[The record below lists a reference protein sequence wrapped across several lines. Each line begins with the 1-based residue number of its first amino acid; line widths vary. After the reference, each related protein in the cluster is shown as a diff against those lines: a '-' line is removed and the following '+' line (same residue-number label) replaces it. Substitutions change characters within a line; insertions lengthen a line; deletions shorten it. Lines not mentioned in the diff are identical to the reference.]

1 MKKHKKYK
9 NSGIEWLGMI
19 PEHWKIY
26 RIKDITTKVGSG
38 ITPSGGAN
46 VYLDQGIMFF
56 RSQNIH
62 NNKLDFTDIAYIST
76 EIDKKM
82 ANTRIRPQDVLL
94 NITGASIGRSFY
106 VQPGVIG
113 NVNQHVC
120 IIRPK
125 QKFVST
131 KFLHYSII
139 SNYGQNLI
147 FICQNGANREGLNFQ
162 QINSFSFLLPSVTEQ
177 EIITNYLDSK
187 TQLIDR
193 KIELLNNK
201 ISYYKEFRKSLIN
214 KVVCRGLDDSVKRKD
229 SGIDCIGKIP
239 EHWNFYRLK
248 DKFDI
253 YTGNSISDKTLYEN
267 IINGLPYIATKDI
280 DIDQGNINYDNG
292 MFIPCTMLNNF
303 KISHE
308 KSSLICIEGASA
320 GKKMGFNT
328 RKSCFVNKLC
338 SIKSKRD
345 NTEDKYFYYQ
355 LQSNIWATQFFAILN
370 GMIGGVSVNSL
381 KSFHVI
387 LPPKEEQIEIVK
399 YLDKQT
405 NNIDCITNNLC
416 LQIVKLQELRKTLI
430 NDVVTGKIKVTE

>member
-1 MKKHKKYK
+1 MKKYDKYK
-9 NSGIEWLGMI
+9 DLGIKWLGAV
-19 PEHWKIY
+19 PEHWQIK
-26 RIKDITTKVGSG
+26 RIKNFLIDTNKVSVTGTEDLLTVSHITGVTLRSEKNVNMFLAETNVGYKKCCPGDIIINTMWAWMGALGACKNAG
-38 ITPSGGAN
+38 ICSPAYN
-46 VYLDQGIMFF
+46 VYHPIPRIEYHAQYFNYLFKTPNFIIEMTRYSKGIVSS
-56 RSQNIH
+56 R
-62 NNKLDFTDIAYIST
+62 LRLYPR
-76 EIDKKM
+76 E
-82 ANTRIRPQDVLL
+82 
-94 NITGASIGRSFY
+94 FY
-106 VQPGVIG
+106 QI
-113 NVNQHVC
+113 Q
-120 IIRPK
+120 
-125 QKFVST
+125 
-131 KFLHYSII
+131 SII
-139 SNYGQNLI
+139 PPLS
-147 FICQNGANREGLNFQ
+147 E
-162 QINSFSFLLPSVTEQ
+162 QIA
-177 EIITNYLDSK
+177 IANYLDSK

-201 ISYYKEFRKSLIN
+201 ISYYKELRRSLIN
-214 KVVCRGLDDSVKRKD
+214 KIVCRGLDDSIKLKD
-229 SGIDCIGKIP
+229 SGIDWIGKIP

-267 IINGLPYIATKDI
+267 TINGLPYIATKDI
-280 DIDQGNINYDNG
+280 DIDQGNIDYDNG
-292 MFIPCTMLNNF
+292 LFIPYRMLNNF

-328 RKSCFVNKLC
+328 LKSCFVNKLC

-355 LQSNIWATQFFAILN
+355 LQSDIWATQFFAVLN

-387 LPPKEEQIEIVK
+387 LPPKEEQIKIVK

-416 LQIVKLQELRKTLI
+416 LQIAKLQELRKTLI
-430 NDVVTGKIKVTE
+430 NDVVTGKLKVTE